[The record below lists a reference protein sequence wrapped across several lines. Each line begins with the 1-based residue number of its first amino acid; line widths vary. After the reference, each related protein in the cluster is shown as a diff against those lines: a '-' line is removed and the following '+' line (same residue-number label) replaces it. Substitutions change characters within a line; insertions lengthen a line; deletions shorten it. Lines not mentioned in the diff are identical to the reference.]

1 MRDLSRIKPQIST
14 GLRKKFAQSGGF
26 WPVVRTTESA
36 GSGSCLALS
45 EQRQLVADIPGKLAR
60 LRPFACD
67 GRPAQNHEAKSR
79 KSTQDPL
86 HRNHLMADE
95 LHIVEVFPARRMIAI
110 PESQA

>member
-1 MRDLSRIKPQIST
+1 MREAHL
-14 GLRKKFAQSGGF
+14 GLRGQRQVVGLVGGQQRRGV
-26 WPVVRTTESA
+26 PVLA